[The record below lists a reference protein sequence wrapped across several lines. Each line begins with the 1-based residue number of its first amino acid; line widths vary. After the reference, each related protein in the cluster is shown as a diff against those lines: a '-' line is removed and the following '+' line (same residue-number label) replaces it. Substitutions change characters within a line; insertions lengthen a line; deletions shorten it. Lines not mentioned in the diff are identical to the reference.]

1 MKDNQCRPVPGIPPL
16 SPEWRHHEVTS
27 PASRPLMWFSQTYHH
42 SVGLQM
48 EMILMV
54 DVTSTQAQAKDLAPP
69 VSQGE
74 A

>member
-1 MKDNQCRPVPGIPPL
+1 VVQPDVPPQRG
-16 SPEWRHHEVTS
+16 
-27 PASRPLMWFSQTYHH
+27 PALE
-42 SVGLQM
+42 M

-54 DVTSTQAQAKDLAPP
+54 DVTSTQAQAKELAPP